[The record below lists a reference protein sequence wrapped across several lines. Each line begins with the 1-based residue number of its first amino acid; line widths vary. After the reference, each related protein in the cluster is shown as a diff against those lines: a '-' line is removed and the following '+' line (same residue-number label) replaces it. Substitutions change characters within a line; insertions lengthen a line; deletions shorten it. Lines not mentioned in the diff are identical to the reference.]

1 MEFKFEKPVE
11 INYYASDNR
20 MNMSF
25 SALIAFFQD
34 IAIDHS
40 DSAGYT
46 VKRLLDE
53 GLGWIITNYHIII
66 ERMPKYGEKVV
77 FKTWSSGIKHF
88 QAERSYSVTDSNGN
102 EIVKAA
108 SMWVLIDLEK
118 RTPVSIPDE
127 MNKAY
132 KTGTAPAIENERF
145 RITKKRGELVSV
157 FETKITRRQTDTNGH
172 TNNTQYVSWAMDMIC
187 DEIYNNYNCVDF
199 KVTFRKESRKD
210 EEIIIKT
217 YKTKTD
223 EGLEFE
229 TDITDKEENILCS
242 AVSVWRE

>member
-1 MEFKFEKPVE
+1 
-11 INYYASDNR
+11 
-20 MNMSF
+20 
-25 SALIAFFQD
+25 
-34 IAIDHS
+34 
-40 DSAGYT
+40 
-46 VKRLLDE
+46 
-53 GLGWIITNYHIII
+53 
-66 ERMPKYGEKVV
+66 
-77 FKTWSSGIKHF
+77 
-88 QAERSYSVTDSNGN
+88 
-102 EIVKAA
+102 
-108 SMWVLIDLEK
+108 
-118 RTPVSIPDE
+118 

-132 KTGTAPAIENERF
+132 KTGTTPAIENERF
-145 RITKKRGELVSV
+145 RITKKRGESVSV
-157 FETKITRRQTDTNGH
+157 FETKITRSQTDTNGH

-242 AVSVWRE
+242 AVSVWKE